1 MKTVKIPIAM
11 QNTNSPIIIK
21 SSFYFIFYHIYYIF
35 YNFNPNPRGCN
46 YVHEISDSLFRFLIP
61 VALRLRS
68 WESPFLLIYHTIW
81 NNAEIFIRKSTLQMH
96 HFNPND
102 FLSLISVSAYI
113 FNYLFRNCLMIA
125 VPITIYCIPR
135 FSGNIYVLPPPNVF

>member
-11 QNTNSPIIIK
+11 QNTNSPTIIK

-68 WESPFLLIYHTIW
+68 WKAPCLLIYHTIW

-102 FLSLISVSAYI
+102 FLRLISVSALSLIHISQDHII
-113 FNYLFRNCLMIA
+113 FYVDNPLT
-125 VPITIYCIPR
+125 VPY
-135 FSGNIYVLPPPNVF
+135 FFHNLQGDK

>member
-1 MKTVKIPIAM
+1 MPVTTVFSIFTIFFPFWTKKRFWAIIETMKTVKIPIAM
-11 QNTNSPIIIK
+11 QNTNQNTNSLTIIK

-68 WESPFLLIYHTIW
+68 YKSPFLLIYHTIC
-81 NNAEIFIRKSTLQMH
+81 
-96 HFNPND
+96 FNPQPV
-102 FLSLISVSAYI
+102 SSRRLIAEQ
-113 FNYLFRNCLMIA
+113 NPA
-125 VPITIYCIPR
+125 VLTSCQ
-135 FSGNIYVLPPPNVF
+135 